1 MKSKHYTNDGK
12 WLVSQN
18 WKANSYS
25 TSTPP
30 FIAKRRGQG
39 YAYLFLCVVV
49 NTADSATLSIE
60 RFQKHSQPH
69 LLLSLPSLEAKT
81 NNNATQ

>member
-18 WKANSYS
+18 GKANSYS

-39 YAYLFLCVVV
+39 HAYLFLCVVV

-81 NNNATQ
+81 NNKK